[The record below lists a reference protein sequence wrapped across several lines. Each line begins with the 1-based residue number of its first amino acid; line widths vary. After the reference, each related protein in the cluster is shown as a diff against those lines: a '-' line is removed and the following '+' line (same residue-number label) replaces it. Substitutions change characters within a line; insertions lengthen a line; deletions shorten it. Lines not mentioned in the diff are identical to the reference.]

1 MSAAC
6 IAAPAVVGAPH
17 AAAAANPSV
26 THSAVTLTAD
36 ATVFDLVP
44 AAARLVDLDVNGLN
58 TADIG
63 TLVDLLT
70 FPYHNVY
77 AVGSAVGRAANA
89 GVQVLGLPLS
99 LAFFLATNASDTTI
113 QNYLNS
119 VQTNVNGA
127 LPGIVAAIQSEI
139 AYDVA
144 LFNEVFGGGSA
155 SAVSQL
161 AATDAA
167 PTAGV
172 TASGADIGRL
182 VDLLTFPYHN
192 VYAVGSAVG
201 RAANAGVQVLG
212 LPLSLAF
219 FLATNA
225 SDTTIQNYLNSVQ
238 TNVNG
243 ALPGI
248 VAAIQSEIEYNRELF
263 NDFFG
268 GATAEATGA
277 AARLAVEPAAPT
289 DGVTASAAVAA
300 AGVDL
305 DTLVDLAT
313 FPYHNVY
320 AVGSAFGRAANAGV
334 QVAGLP
340 LSLAYY
346 LATNAS
352 DETIQNYLASVQKNV
367 NGALPGIV
375 DTIQSEI
382 DYDRDLFAKVFG
394 LSATK
399 STVSESKKATAVDS
413 DKADTGALTDDD
425 KPDVAVDQNDES
437 GLPDTAPAGTPQTK
451 HSTQHGF
458 DLAAAVKA
466 VGGSLAGIGK
476 HARGGKS
483 GDEKADAPTSGAADN
498 DDTKQ
503 GDTKTDD
510 TKQGDTKTD
519 DTKQGDTKTDDTK
532 TDDAGPGHGKTD
544 DGGSGQ
550 TGGRHRLAG

>member
-277 AARLAVEPAAPT
+277 AARLAVEPAAR
-289 DGVTASAAVAA
+289 
-300 AGVDL
+300 VDL

-394 LSATK
+394 LGATK
-399 STVSESKKATAVDS
+399 STVSEAKKATAVDS

-476 HARGGKS
+476 HAQGGKS

-498 DDTKQ
+498 
-503 GDTKTDD
+503 DD